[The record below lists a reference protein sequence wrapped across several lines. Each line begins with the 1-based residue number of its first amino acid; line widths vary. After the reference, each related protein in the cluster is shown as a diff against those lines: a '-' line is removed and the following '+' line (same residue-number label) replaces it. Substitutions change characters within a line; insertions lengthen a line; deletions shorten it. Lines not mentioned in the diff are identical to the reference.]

1 MYEDASRREG
11 GVRRDGSTQGGYEDA
26 DAEAEARRRHAAAVS
41 AGDVDDAVRALRRVA
56 RVVEDDTEDDGP
68 STTERRRERTL
79 VSPGMA
85 VALAGSHKGFLAT
98 CVSQRRMD
106 AALSYARLFDASR
119 DDFKRGNDLYCAV
132 IYMCGR
138 AKDWRVAHEA
148 FLLRRDEADA
158 TPDRF
163 AYSAL
168 VSAAGKCGNAKAAR
182 EAFEE
187 ANAVGEV
194 DTVVYNAYI
203 DVCAGRGDYE
213 GALETLERMKKL
225 ADVAPNIRSYNGVIS
240 ASTRQKHFAGAL
252 AAWEEIKRAKDLEP
266 TTITYGAMLAAAAAA
281 ADDVDVEWSEQLFEE
296 AIRSGACGPAGND
309 HMVSSM
315 LSAYARGI
323 VLGKIAADVAMI
335 RAESLVRA
343 LVDAAAS
350 DERLAA
356 RTPNSRVWCAL
367 ITLCARSGRPARAIE
382 VLNIMKSR
390 ADAVNDEYMMYALT
404 SALEASKE
412 GKDHFARVRDVID
425 NSPPSVRHSTGVRN
439 GMISMHLHFGDF
451 KSAFELYGAFKEDMR
466 AYRRDV
472 SSGERARRKLEN
484 RLPDTVTYNTL
495 IYACAS
501 NGEDGKAMDM
511 YSDMLV
517 NGVPP
522 SLRTYVGLIVAL
534 SRSKKGSRADEAEKL
549 FNAAIDD
556 GIRPNEF
563 LFTALMDA
571 QVKANRPSSAF
582 ETYERMKTD
591 DVNRTT
597 VTYGCALQ
605 ACCYFEDVEEG
616 VERAYEVLRDM
627 TESDVKMNDWCSNT
641 FLRVISSAGRIE
653 EMLEEVKNIVRRK
666 GKLEQET
673 IEAIVR
679 ALCLEGYVE
688 RAYRF
693 LSMMDSRGLE
703 PSEHTLKEFVVS
715 CSREGFVDRAWEAYK
730 RFTRLGHKLDVATRS
745 SLVTVLSV
753 ASTSP
758 DPDDAELLL
767 ARAIGV
773 FEAGTKH
780 TADDE
785 EIIDVEARC
794 ALVVATA
801 RSEQL
806 DRALSIWREA
816 PTLSSFSRARK
827 HTTSESKD
835 YIGDE
840 RAMYECL
847 IEVCCHQDR
856 IDDALEVFDHLKD
869 VGARVSTVTLAFLES
884 SCRRSR
890 VEEWRMFDVCAQMR
904 AQADEKLERRLAK
917 PSKLSHHVRAS
928 LGDEDDASDIAGE
941 LATDGLGGEIKTSSW
956 RRPKS

>member
-1 MYEDASRREG
+1 
-11 GVRRDGSTQGGYEDA
+11 
-26 DAEAEARRRHAAAVS
+26 
-41 AGDVDDAVRALRRVA
+41 
-56 RVVEDDTEDDGP
+56 
-68 STTERRRERTL
+68 
-79 VSPGMA
+79 
-85 VALAGSHKGFLAT
+85 
-98 CVSQRRMD
+98 MD
-106 AALSYARLFDASR
+106 AALAYARLFDASR

-148 FLLRRDEADA
+148 FRLRRDEAAA

-213 GALETLERMKKL
+213 GALETLERMKKTP
-225 ADVAPNIRSYNGVIS
+225 DVAPNIRSYNGLIS
-240 ASTRQKHFAGAL
+240 ASTRQKNFTGAV

-266 TTITYGAMLAAAAAA
+266 TKITYGAMLAAGAA
-281 ADDVDVEWSEQLFEE
+281 ADDVDVEWSEQLFDE
-296 AIRSGACGPAGND
+296 AVRSGACGPAGND

-323 VLGKIAADVAMI
+323 VLGQITADVAMA

-343 LVDAAAS
+343 LVDDAAL
-350 DERLAA
+350 DERRAA

-390 ADAVNDEYMMYALT
+390 TDADKDEYMMYALT

-412 GKDHFARVRDVID
+412 GKEHFARMKDVVND
-425 NSPPSVRHSTGVRN
+425 SPPSVRHSTGVRN
-439 GMISMHLHFGDF
+439 GMISTHLHFGDF

-466 AYRRDV
+466 AYRRDA
-472 SSGERARRKLEN
+472 SSGGERERRELEH
-484 RLPDTVTYNTL
+484 RLPDTITYNTL

-501 NGEDGKAMDM
+501 NGEDGKAMEM

-517 NGVPP
+517 NGIPP

-534 SRSKKGSRADEAEKL
+534 GRSNKGSRADEAAKL
-549 FNAAIDD
+549 FDAAIDD

-563 LFTALMDA
+563 LFTSLMDA

-605 ACCYFEDVEEG
+605 ACCYFEDTEEG

-627 TESDVKMNDWCSNT
+627 TERDVKMNDWCSNT

-653 EMLEEVKNIVRRK
+653 EMLEEVKNIARRK
-666 GKLEQET
+666 GQLEQET

-715 CSREGFVDRAWEAYK
+715 CSREGFVDRAWEAYT
-730 RFTRLGHKLDVATRS
+730 RLTRLGHKLDVATRS

-758 DPDDAELLL
+758 DPDEAELLL

-773 FEAGTKH
+773 FDTGTKH
-780 TADDE
+780 TAADE
-785 EIIDVEARC
+785 EIIDAEARC

-806 DRALSIWREA
+806 DRALSIWRAA
-816 PTLSSFSRARK
+816 PALSSFSRARK
-827 HTTSESKD
+827 HTTNESKD
-835 YIGDE
+835 YIGDT

-856 IDDALEVFDHLKD
+856 VDDALEVFDHLKD
-869 VGARVSTVTLAFLES
+869 AGARVGTVTLAFLES

-904 AQADEKLERRLAK
+904 AQADEKLERHLAK
-917 PSKLSHHVRAS
+917 PSKLSHHVGAS
-928 LGDEDDASDIAGE
+928 LNDEDDASDIADE
-941 LATDGLGGEIKTSSW
+941 LATDGLRGEIKKSSW

>member
-1 MYEDASRREG
+1 
-11 GVRRDGSTQGGYEDA
+11 
-26 DAEAEARRRHAAAVS
+26 
-41 AGDVDDAVRALRRVA
+41 
-56 RVVEDDTEDDGP
+56 
-68 STTERRRERTL
+68 
-79 VSPGMA
+79 
-85 VALAGSHKGFLAT
+85 
-98 CVSQRRMD
+98 MD
-106 AALSYARLFDASR
+106 AALAYARLFDASR

-148 FLLRRDEADA
+148 FRLRRDEADA

-213 GALETLERMKKL
+213 GALETLERMKKTP
-225 ADVAPNIRSYNGVIS
+225 DVAPNIRSYNGVIS
-240 ASTRQKHFAGAL
+240 ASTRQKNFTGAV

-266 TTITYGAMLAAAAAA
+266 TKITYGAMLAAGAA
-281 ADDVDVEWSEQLFEE
+281 ADDVDVEWSEQLFDE

-323 VLGKIAADVAMI
+323 VLGQITADVAMT
-335 RAESLVRA
+335 RAELLVRA
-343 LVDAAAS
+343 LVDDAAL
-350 DERLAA
+350 DERRAA

-390 ADAVNDEYMMYALT
+390 TDADKDEYMMYALT

-412 GKDHFARVRDVID
+412 GKEHFARMKDVVND
-425 NSPPSVRHSTGVRN
+425 SPPSVRHSTGVRN
-439 GMISMHLHFGDF
+439 GMISTHLHFGDF

-466 AYRRDV
+466 AYRRDA
-472 SSGERARRKLEN
+472 SSGGERERRELEH
-484 RLPDTVTYNTL
+484 RLPDTITYNTL

-501 NGEDGKAMDM
+501 NGEDGKAMEM

-517 NGVPP
+517 NGIPP

-534 SRSKKGSRADEAEKL
+534 GRSNKGSRVDEAEKL
-549 FNAAIDD
+549 FDAAIDD

-563 LFTALMDA
+563 LFTSLMDA

-605 ACCYFEDVEEG
+605 ACCYFEDTEEG

-627 TESDVKMNDWCSNT
+627 TERDVKMNDWCSNT

-653 EMLEEVKNIVRRK
+653 EMLEEVKNIARRK
-666 GKLEQET
+666 GQLEQET

-715 CSREGFVDRAWEAYK
+715 CSREGFVDRAWEAYT
-730 RFTRLGHKLDVATRS
+730 RLTRLGHKLDVATRS

-758 DPDDAELLL
+758 DPDEAELLL

-773 FEAGTKH
+773 FDTGTKH
-780 TADDE
+780 TAADE
-785 EIIDVEARC
+785 EIIDAEARC

-806 DRALSIWREA
+806 DRALSIWRDA
-816 PTLSSFSRARK
+816 PALSSFSRSRK
-827 HTTSESKD
+827 HTTNESKD
-835 YIGDE
+835 YIGDT

-856 IDDALEVFDHLKD
+856 VDDALEVFDHLKD
-869 VGARVSTVTLAFLES
+869 AGARVGTVTLAFLES

-904 AQADEKLERRLAK
+904 AQADEKLERHLAK
-917 PSKLSHHVRAS
+917 PSKLSHHVGAS
-928 LGDEDDASDIAGE
+928 LNDEDDASDIADE
-941 LATDGLGGEIKTSSW
+941 LATDGLRGEIKKSSW

>member
-1 MYEDASRREG
+1 
-11 GVRRDGSTQGGYEDA
+11 
-26 DAEAEARRRHAAAVS
+26 
-41 AGDVDDAVRALRRVA
+41 
-56 RVVEDDTEDDGP
+56 
-68 STTERRRERTL
+68 
-79 VSPGMA
+79 
-85 VALAGSHKGFLAT
+85 
-98 CVSQRRMD
+98 MD
-106 AALSYARLFDASR
+106 AALAYARLFDASR
-119 DDFKRGNDLYCAV
+119 DDFERGNDLYCAV

-148 FLLRRDEADA
+148 FRLRRDEADA

-213 GALETLERMKKL
+213 GALETLERMKKTP
-225 ADVAPNIRSYNGVIS
+225 DVAPNIRSYNGVIS
-240 ASTRQKHFAGAL
+240 ASTRQKNFTGAV

-266 TTITYGAMLAAAAAA
+266 TKITYGAMLAAGAA
-281 ADDVDVEWSEQLFEE
+281 ADDVDVEWSEQLFDE

-323 VLGKIAADVAMI
+323 VLGQITADVAMT

-343 LVDAAAS
+343 LVDDAAL
-350 DERLAA
+350 DERRAA

-390 ADAVNDEYMMYALT
+390 TDADKDEYMMYALT

-412 GKDHFARVRDVID
+412 GKEHFARMKDVVND
-425 NSPPSVRHSTGVRN
+425 SPPSVRHSTGVRN
-439 GMISMHLHFGDF
+439 GMISTHLHFGDF

-466 AYRRDV
+466 AYRRDA
-472 SSGERARRKLEN
+472 SSGGERERRELEH
-484 RLPDTVTYNTL
+484 RLPDTITYNTL

-501 NGEDGKAMDM
+501 NGEDGKAMEM

-517 NGVPP
+517 NGIPP

-534 SRSKKGSRADEAEKL
+534 GRSNKGSRAEEAEKL
-549 FNAAIDD
+549 FDAAIDD

-563 LFTALMDA
+563 LFTSLMDA

-605 ACCYFEDVEEG
+605 ACCYFEDTEEG

-627 TESDVKMNDWCSNT
+627 TERDVKMNDWCSNT

-653 EMLEEVKNIVRRK
+653 EMLEEVKNIARRK

-715 CSREGFVDRAWEAYK
+715 CSREGFVDRAWEAYT
-730 RFTRLGHKLDVATRS
+730 RLTRLGHTLDVATRS

-773 FEAGTKH
+773 FDTGTKR
-780 TADDE
+780 TAADE
-785 EIIDVEARC
+785 EILDAEARC

-806 DRALSIWREA
+806 DRALSIWRAA
-816 PTLSSFSRARK
+816 PALSSFSRARK
-827 HTTSESKD
+827 HTTNESKD
-835 YIGDE
+835 YIGDT

-856 IDDALEVFDHLKD
+856 VDDALEVFDHIKD
-869 VGARVSTVTLAFLES
+869 AGARVGTVTLAFLES

-904 AQADEKLERRLAK
+904 AQADEKLERHLAK
-917 PSKLSHHVRAS
+917 PSKLSHHVGAS
-928 LGDEDDASDIAGE
+928 LNDEDDASDIADE
-941 LATDGLGGEIKTSSW
+941 LATDGLRGEIKKSSW

>member
-1 MYEDASRREG
+1 
-11 GVRRDGSTQGGYEDA
+11 
-26 DAEAEARRRHAAAVS
+26 
-41 AGDVDDAVRALRRVA
+41 
-56 RVVEDDTEDDGP
+56 
-68 STTERRRERTL
+68 
-79 VSPGMA
+79 
-85 VALAGSHKGFLAT
+85 
-98 CVSQRRMD
+98 MD
-106 AALSYARLFDASR
+106 AALAYARLFDASR

-148 FLLRRDEADA
+148 FRLRRDEADA

-213 GALETLERMKKL
+213 GALETLERMKKTP
-225 ADVAPNIRSYNGVIS
+225 DVAPNIRSYNGVIS
-240 ASTRQKHFAGAL
+240 ASTRQKNFTGAV

-266 TTITYGAMLAAAAAA
+266 TKITYGAMLAAGAA
-281 ADDVDVEWSEQLFEE
+281 ADDVDVEWSEQLFDE

-323 VLGKIAADVAMI
+323 VLGQITADVAMT

-343 LVDAAAS
+343 LVDDAAL
-350 DERLAA
+350 DERRAA

-390 ADAVNDEYMMYALT
+390 TDADKDEYMMYALT

-412 GKDHFARVRDVID
+412 GKEHFARMKDVVND
-425 NSPPSVRHSTGVRN
+425 SPPSVRHSTGVRN
-439 GMISMHLHFGDF
+439 GMISTHLHFGDF

-466 AYRRDV
+466 AYRRDA
-472 SSGERARRKLEN
+472 SSGGERERRELEH
-484 RLPDTVTYNTL
+484 RLPDTITYNTL

-501 NGEDGKAMDM
+501 NGEDGKAMEM

-517 NGVPP
+517 NGIPP

-534 SRSKKGSRADEAEKL
+534 GRSNKGSRVDEAEKL
-549 FNAAIDD
+549 FDAAIDD

-563 LFTALMDA
+563 LFTSLMDA

-605 ACCYFEDVEEG
+605 ACCYFEDTEEG

-627 TESDVKMNDWCSNT
+627 TERDVKMNDWCSNT

-653 EMLEEVKNIVRRK
+653 EMLEEVKNIARRK
-666 GKLEQET
+666 GQLEQET

-715 CSREGFVDRAWEAYK
+715 CSREGFVDRAWEAYT
-730 RFTRLGHKLDVATRS
+730 RLTRLGHKLDVATRS

-758 DPDDAELLL
+758 DPDEAELLL
-767 ARAIGV
+767 ARAIGI
-773 FEAGTKH
+773 FDTGTKH
-780 TADDE
+780 TAADE
-785 EIIDVEARC
+785 EIIDAEARC

-806 DRALSIWREA
+806 DRALSIWRDA
-816 PTLSSFSRARK
+816 PALSSFSRARK
-827 HTTSESKD
+827 HTTNESKD
-835 YIGDE
+835 YIGDT

-856 IDDALEVFDHLKD
+856 VDDALEVFDHLKD
-869 VGARVSTVTLAFLES
+869 AGARVGTVTLAFLES

-904 AQADEKLERRLAK
+904 AQADEKLERHLAK
-917 PSKLSHHVRAS
+917 PSKLSHHVGAS
-928 LGDEDDASDIAGE
+928 LNDEDDASDIADE
-941 LATDGLGGEIKTSSW
+941 LATDGLRGEIKKSSW

>member
-1 MYEDASRREG
+1 MYENASRRDG
-11 GVRRDGSTQGGYEDA
+11 GRRDGTTREGYEDA
-26 DAEAEARRRHAAAVS
+26 DAEAEARRRHAAAAS
-41 AGDVDDAVRALRRVA
+41 ARDVDDAVRALRRVA
-56 RVVEDDTEDDGP
+56 RVVEDDVEDGAP

-106 AALSYARLFDASR
+106 AALAYARLFAASR

-148 FLLRRDEADA
+148 FRLRRDEADA

-182 EAFEE
+182 EVFEE

-213 GALETLERMKKL
+213 GALETLERMKKTP
-225 ADVAPNIRSYNGVIS
+225 DVAPNIRSYNGVIS
-240 ASTRQKHFAGAL
+240 ASTRQKNFTGAV

-266 TTITYGAMLAAAAAA
+266 TKITYGAMLAAGAA
-281 ADDVDVEWSEQLFEE
+281 ADDVDVEWSEQLFDE

-323 VLGKIAADVAMI
+323 VLGQITADVAMT
-335 RAESLVRA
+335 RAELLVRA
-343 LVDAAAS
+343 LVDDAAL
-350 DERLAA
+350 DERRAA

-390 ADAVNDEYMMYALT
+390 TDADKDEYMMYALT

-412 GKDHFARVRDVID
+412 GKEHFARMKDVVND
-425 NSPPSVRHSTGVRN
+425 SPPSVRHSTGVRN
-439 GMISMHLHFGDF
+439 GMISTHLHFGDF

-466 AYRRDV
+466 AYRRDA
-472 SSGERARRKLEN
+472 SSGGERERRELEH
-484 RLPDTVTYNTL
+484 RLPDTITYNTL

-501 NGEDGKAMDM
+501 NGEDGKAMEM

-517 NGVPP
+517 NGIPP

-534 SRSKKGSRADEAEKL
+534 GRSNKGSRVDEAEKL
-549 FNAAIDD
+549 FDAAIDD

-563 LFTALMDA
+563 LFTSLMDA

-605 ACCYFEDVEEG
+605 ACCYFEDTEEG
-616 VERAYEVLRDM
+616 VSRAYEVLRDM
-627 TESDVKMNDWCSNT
+627 TERDVKMNDWCSNT

-653 EMLEEVKNIVRRK
+653 EMLEEVKNIARRK
-666 GKLEQET
+666 GQLEQET

-715 CSREGFVDRAWEAYK
+715 CSREGFVDRAWEAYT
-730 RFTRLGHKLDVATRS
+730 RLTRLGHKLDVATRS

-758 DPDDAELLL
+758 DPDEAELLL
-767 ARAIGV
+767 ARAIGI
-773 FEAGTKH
+773 FDTGTKH
-780 TADDE
+780 TAADE
-785 EIIDVEARC
+785 EIIDAEARC

-806 DRALSIWREA
+806 DRALSIWRDA
-816 PTLSSFSRARK
+816 PALSSFSRARK
-827 HTTSESKD
+827 HTTNESKD
-835 YIGDE
+835 YIGDT

-856 IDDALEVFDHLKD
+856 VDDALEVFDHLKD
-869 VGARVSTVTLAFLES
+869 AGARVGTVTLAFLES

-904 AQADEKLERRLAK
+904 AQADEKLERHLAK
-917 PSKLSHHVRAS
+917 PSKLSHHVGAS
-928 LGDEDDASDIAGE
+928 LNDEDDASDIADE
-941 LATDGLGGEIKTSSW
+941 LATDGLRGEIKKSSW

>member
-1 MYEDASRREG
+1 MYENASRRDG
-11 GVRRDGSTQGGYEDA
+11 GRRDGTTREGYEDA
-26 DAEAEARRRHAAAVS
+26 DAEAEARRRHAAAAS
-41 AGDVDDAVRALRRVA
+41 ARDVDDAVRALRRVA
-56 RVVEDDTEDDGP
+56 RVVEDDVEDGAP

-106 AALSYARLFDASR
+106 AALAYARLFEASR

-148 FLLRRDEADA
+148 FRLRRDEADA

-182 EAFEE
+182 EVFEE

-213 GALETLERMKKL
+213 GALETLERMKKTP
-225 ADVAPNIRSYNGVIS
+225 DVAPNIRSYNGVIS
-240 ASTRQKHFAGAL
+240 ASTRQKNFTGAV

-266 TTITYGAMLAAAAAA
+266 TKITYGAMLAAGAA
-281 ADDVDVEWSEQLFEE
+281 ADDVDVEWSEQLFDE

-323 VLGKIAADVAMI
+323 VLGQITADVAMT
-335 RAESLVRA
+335 RAELLVRA
-343 LVDAAAS
+343 LVDDAAL
-350 DERLAA
+350 DERRAA

-390 ADAVNDEYMMYALT
+390 TDADKDEYMMYALT

-412 GKDHFARVRDVID
+412 GKEHFARMKDVVND
-425 NSPPSVRHSTGVRN
+425 SPPSVRHSTGVRN
-439 GMISMHLHFGDF
+439 GMISTHLHFGDF

-466 AYRRDV
+466 AYRRDA
-472 SSGERARRKLEN
+472 SSGGERERRELEH
-484 RLPDTVTYNTL
+484 RLPDTITYNTL

-501 NGEDGKAMDM
+501 NGEDGKAMEM

-517 NGVPP
+517 NGIPP

-534 SRSKKGSRADEAEKL
+534 GRSNKGSRVDEAEKL
-549 FNAAIDD
+549 FDAAIDD

-563 LFTALMDA
+563 LFTSLMDA

-605 ACCYFEDVEEG
+605 ACCYFEDTEEG
-616 VERAYEVLRDM
+616 VSRAYEVLRDM
-627 TESDVKMNDWCSNT
+627 TERDVKMNDWCSNT

-653 EMLEEVKNIVRRK
+653 EMLEEVKNIARRK
-666 GKLEQET
+666 GQLEQET

-715 CSREGFVDRAWEAYK
+715 CSREGFVDRAWEAYT
-730 RFTRLGHKLDVATRS
+730 RLTRLGHKLDVATRS

-758 DPDDAELLL
+758 DPDEAELLL

-773 FEAGTKH
+773 FDTGTKH
-780 TADDE
+780 TAADE
-785 EIIDVEARC
+785 EIIDAEARC

-806 DRALSIWREA
+806 DRALSIWRDA
-816 PTLSSFSRARK
+816 PALSSFSRARK
-827 HTTSESKD
+827 HTTNESKD
-835 YIGDE
+835 YIGDT

-856 IDDALEVFDHLKD
+856 VDDALEVFDHLKD
-869 VGARVSTVTLAFLES
+869 AGARVGTVTLAFLES

-904 AQADEKLERRLAK
+904 AQADEKLERHLAK
-917 PSKLSHHVRAS
+917 PSKLSHHVGAS
-928 LGDEDDASDIAGE
+928 LNDEDDASDIADE
-941 LATDGLGGEIKTSSW
+941 LATDGLRGEIKKSSW

>member
-11 GVRRDGSTQGGYEDA
+11 GARRGGSTQDGYEDA
-26 DAEAEARRRHAAAVS
+26 DAEAEARRRHAAAAS
-41 AGDVDDAVRALRRVA
+41 AGDVDDAVWALRRVA
-56 RVVEDDTEDDGP
+56 RVVEDDANDDEP
-68 STTERRRERTL
+68 STTERRRERAL

-106 AALSYARLFDASR
+106 AALAYARLFDASR
-119 DDFKRGNDLYCAV
+119 DDFERGNDLYCAV

-225 ADVAPNIRSYNGVIS
+225 PDVAPNIRSYNGVIS
-240 ASTRQKHFAGAL
+240 ASTRQKHFTGAL

-266 TTITYGAMLAAAAAA
+266 TKITYGAMLAAAAA

-296 AIRSGACGPAGND
+296 AIQSGACGSAGND

-335 RAESLVRA
+335 RAESLVSA

-412 GKDHFARVRDVID
+412 GKEHFARVRDVID
-425 NSPPSVRHSTGVRN
+425 NSPASVRHSTGVRN
-439 GMISMHLHFGDF
+439 GMISTHLHFGDF

-466 AYRRDV
+466 AYRRDA
-472 SSGERARRKLEN
+472 SSGERARRELEN

-501 NGEDGKAMDM
+501 NGEDGKAMEM

-534 SRSKKGSRADEAEKL
+534 GRSNKGSQADEAEKL
-549 FNAAIDD
+549 FEAAIDD

-616 VERAYEVLRDM
+616 AERAYEVLRDM

-641 FLRVISSAGRIE
+641 LLRVISSAGRIE

-773 FEAGTKH
+773 FEAGAKH
-780 TADDE
+780 TAADE
-785 EIIDVEARC
+785 ETIDVEARC

-806 DRALSIWREA
+806 DRALSIWRDA
-816 PTLSSFSRARK
+816 PALSSFSRARK

-884 SCRRSR
+884 SCRRCR

-928 LGDEDDASDIAGE
+928 LGDEDDASDIADE
-941 LATDGLGGEIKTSSW
+941 LATDGLGGEIKKSSW

>member
-1 MYEDASRREG
+1 
-11 GVRRDGSTQGGYEDA
+11 
-26 DAEAEARRRHAAAVS
+26 
-41 AGDVDDAVRALRRVA
+41 
-56 RVVEDDTEDDGP
+56 
-68 STTERRRERTL
+68 
-79 VSPGMA
+79 
-85 VALAGSHKGFLAT
+85 
-98 CVSQRRMD
+98 MD
-106 AALSYARLFDASR
+106 AALAYARLFDASR

-148 FLLRRDEADA
+148 FRLRRDEADA

-213 GALETLERMKKL
+213 GALETLERMKKTP
-225 ADVAPNIRSYNGVIS
+225 DVAPNIRSYNGLIS
-240 ASTRQKHFAGAL
+240 ASTRQKNFTGAV

-266 TTITYGAMLAAAAAA
+266 TKITYGAMLAAGAA
-281 ADDVDVEWSEQLFEE
+281 ADDVDVEWSEQLFDE
-296 AIRSGACGPAGND
+296 AVRSGACGPAGND

-323 VLGKIAADVAMI
+323 VLGQITADVAMA

-343 LVDAAAS
+343 LVDDAAL
-350 DERLAA
+350 DERRAA

-390 ADAVNDEYMMYALT
+390 TDADKDEYMMYALT

-412 GKDHFARVRDVID
+412 GKEHFARMKDVVND
-425 NSPPSVRHSTGVRN
+425 SPPSVRHSTGVRN
-439 GMISMHLHFGDF
+439 GMISTHLHFGDF

-466 AYRRDV
+466 AYRRDA
-472 SSGERARRKLEN
+472 SSGGERERRELEH
-484 RLPDTVTYNTL
+484 RLPDTITYNTL

-501 NGEDGKAMDM
+501 NGEDGKAMEM

-517 NGVPP
+517 NGIPP

-534 SRSKKGSRADEAEKL
+534 GRSNKGSRADEAAKL
-549 FNAAIDD
+549 FDAAIDD

-563 LFTALMDA
+563 LFTSLMDA

-605 ACCYFEDVEEG
+605 ACCYFEDTEEG

-627 TESDVKMNDWCSNT
+627 TERDVKMNDWCSNT

-653 EMLEEVKNIVRRK
+653 EMLEEVKNIARRK
-666 GKLEQET
+666 GQLEQET

-715 CSREGFVDRAWEAYK
+715 CSREGFVDRAWEAYT
-730 RFTRLGHKLDVATRS
+730 RLTRLGHKLDVATRS

-758 DPDDAELLL
+758 DPDEAELLL

-773 FEAGTKH
+773 FDTGTKH
-780 TADDE
+780 TAADE
-785 EIIDVEARC
+785 EIIDAEARC

-806 DRALSIWREA
+806 DRALSIWRAA
-816 PTLSSFSRARK
+816 PALSSFSRARK
-827 HTTSESKD
+827 HTTNESKD
-835 YIGDE
+835 YIGDT

-856 IDDALEVFDHLKD
+856 VDDALEVFDHLKD
-869 VGARVSTVTLAFLES
+869 AGARVGTVTLAFLES

-904 AQADEKLERRLAK
+904 AQADEKLERHLAK
-917 PSKLSHHVRAS
+917 PSKLSHHVGAS
-928 LGDEDDASDIAGE
+928 LNDEDDASDIADE
-941 LATDGLGGEIKTSSW
+941 LATDGLRGEIKKSSW

>member
-1 MYEDASRREG
+1 
-11 GVRRDGSTQGGYEDA
+11 
-26 DAEAEARRRHAAAVS
+26 
-41 AGDVDDAVRALRRVA
+41 
-56 RVVEDDTEDDGP
+56 
-68 STTERRRERTL
+68 
-79 VSPGMA
+79 
-85 VALAGSHKGFLAT
+85 
-98 CVSQRRMD
+98 MD
-106 AALSYARLFDASR
+106 AALAYARLFDASR

-148 FLLRRDEADA
+148 FRLRRDEADA

-182 EAFEE
+182 EVFEE

-213 GALETLERMKKL
+213 GALETLERMKKTP
-225 ADVAPNIRSYNGVIS
+225 DVAPNIRSYNGVIS
-240 ASTRQKHFAGAL
+240 ASTRQKNFTGAV

-266 TTITYGAMLAAAAAA
+266 TKITYGAMLAAGAA
-281 ADDVDVEWSEQLFEE
+281 ADDVDVEWSEQLFDE

-323 VLGKIAADVAMI
+323 VLGQITADVAMT

-343 LVDAAAS
+343 LVDDAAL
-350 DERLAA
+350 DERRAA

-390 ADAVNDEYMMYALT
+390 TDADKDEYMMYALT

-412 GKDHFARVRDVID
+412 GKEHFARMKDVVND
-425 NSPPSVRHSTGVRN
+425 SPPSVRHSTGVRN
-439 GMISMHLHFGDF
+439 GMISTHLHFGDF

-466 AYRRDV
+466 AYRRDA
-472 SSGERARRKLEN
+472 SSGGERERRELEH
-484 RLPDTVTYNTL
+484 RLPDTITYNTL

-501 NGEDGKAMDM
+501 NGEDGKAMEM

-517 NGVPP
+517 NGIPP

-534 SRSKKGSRADEAEKL
+534 GRSNKGSRVDEAEKL
-549 FNAAIDD
+549 FDAAIDD

-563 LFTALMDA
+563 LFTSLMDA

-605 ACCYFEDVEEG
+605 ACCYFEDTEEG
-616 VERAYEVLRDM
+616 VSRAYEVLRDM
-627 TESDVKMNDWCSNT
+627 TERDVKMNDWCSNT

-653 EMLEEVKNIVRRK
+653 EMLEEVKNIARRK
-666 GKLEQET
+666 GQLEQET

-715 CSREGFVDRAWEAYK
+715 CSREGFVDRAWEAYT
-730 RFTRLGHKLDVATRS
+730 RLTRLGHKLDVATRS

-758 DPDDAELLL
+758 DPDEAELLL

-773 FEAGTKH
+773 FDTGTKH
-780 TADDE
+780 TAADE
-785 EIIDVEARC
+785 EIIDAEARC

-806 DRALSIWREA
+806 DRALSIWRDA
-816 PTLSSFSRARK
+816 PALSSFSRSRK
-827 HTTSESKD
+827 HTTNESKD
-835 YIGDE
+835 YIGDT

-856 IDDALEVFDHLKD
+856 VDDALEVFDHLKD
-869 VGARVSTVTLAFLES
+869 AGARVGTVTLAFLES

-904 AQADEKLERRLAK
+904 AQADEKLERHLAK
-917 PSKLSHHVRAS
+917 PSKLSHHVGAS
-928 LGDEDDASDIAGE
+928 LNDEDDASDIADE
-941 LATDGLGGEIKTSSW
+941 LATDGLRGEIKKSSW

>member
-1 MYEDASRREG
+1 
-11 GVRRDGSTQGGYEDA
+11 
-26 DAEAEARRRHAAAVS
+26 
-41 AGDVDDAVRALRRVA
+41 
-56 RVVEDDTEDDGP
+56 
-68 STTERRRERTL
+68 
-79 VSPGMA
+79 
-85 VALAGSHKGFLAT
+85 
-98 CVSQRRMD
+98 MD
-106 AALSYARLFDASR
+106 AALAYARLFDASR

-148 FLLRRDEADA
+148 FRLRRDEAAA

-213 GALETLERMKKL
+213 GALETLERMKKTP
-225 ADVAPNIRSYNGVIS
+225 DVAPNIRSYNGLIS
-240 ASTRQKHFAGAL
+240 ASTRQKNFTGAV

-266 TTITYGAMLAAAAAA
+266 TKITYGAMLAAGAA
-281 ADDVDVEWSEQLFEE
+281 ADDVDVEWSEQLFDE
-296 AIRSGACGPAGND
+296 AVRSGACGPAGND

-323 VLGKIAADVAMI
+323 VLGQITADVAMA

-343 LVDAAAS
+343 LVDDAAL
-350 DERLAA
+350 DERRAA

-390 ADAVNDEYMMYALT
+390 TDADKDEYMMYALT

-412 GKDHFARVRDVID
+412 GKEHFARMKDVVND
-425 NSPPSVRHSTGVRN
+425 SPPSVRHSTGVRN
-439 GMISMHLHFGDF
+439 GMISTHLHFGDF

-466 AYRRDV
+466 AYRRDA
-472 SSGERARRKLEN
+472 SSGGERERRELEH
-484 RLPDTVTYNTL
+484 RLPDTITYNTL

-501 NGEDGKAMDM
+501 NGEDGKAMEM

-517 NGVPP
+517 NGIPP

-534 SRSKKGSRADEAEKL
+534 GRSNKGSRADEAEKL
-549 FNAAIDD
+549 FDAAIDD

-563 LFTALMDA
+563 LFTSLMDA

-605 ACCYFEDVEEG
+605 ACCYFEDTEEG

-627 TESDVKMNDWCSNT
+627 TERDVKMNDWCSNT

-653 EMLEEVKNIVRRK
+653 EMLEEVKNIARRK
-666 GKLEQET
+666 GQLEQET

-715 CSREGFVDRAWEAYK
+715 CSREGFVDRAWEAYT
-730 RFTRLGHKLDVATRS
+730 RLTRLGHKLDVATRS

-758 DPDDAELLL
+758 DPDEAELLL

-773 FEAGTKH
+773 FDTGTKH
-780 TADDE
+780 TAADE
-785 EIIDVEARC
+785 EIIDAEARC

-806 DRALSIWREA
+806 DRALSIWRAA
-816 PTLSSFSRARK
+816 PALSSFSRARK
-827 HTTSESKD
+827 HTTNESKD
-835 YIGDE
+835 YIGDT

-856 IDDALEVFDHLKD
+856 VDDALEVFDHLKD
-869 VGARVSTVTLAFLES
+869 AGARVGTVTLAFLES

-904 AQADEKLERRLAK
+904 AQADEKLERHLAK
-917 PSKLSHHVRAS
+917 PSKLSHHVGAS
-928 LGDEDDASDIAGE
+928 LNDEDDASDIADE
-941 LATDGLGGEIKTSSW
+941 LATDGLRGEIKKSSW

>member
-1 MYEDASRREG
+1 
-11 GVRRDGSTQGGYEDA
+11 
-26 DAEAEARRRHAAAVS
+26 
-41 AGDVDDAVRALRRVA
+41 
-56 RVVEDDTEDDGP
+56 
-68 STTERRRERTL
+68 
-79 VSPGMA
+79 
-85 VALAGSHKGFLAT
+85 
-98 CVSQRRMD
+98 MD
-106 AALSYARLFDASR
+106 AALAYARLFDASR

-148 FLLRRDEADA
+148 FRLRRDEADA

-213 GALETLERMKKL
+213 GALETLERMKKTP
-225 ADVAPNIRSYNGVIS
+225 DVAPNIRSYNGLIS
-240 ASTRQKHFAGAL
+240 ASTRQKNFTGAV

-266 TTITYGAMLAAAAAA
+266 TKITYGAMLAAGAA
-281 ADDVDVEWSEQLFEE
+281 ADDVDVEWSEQLFDE

-323 VLGKIAADVAMI
+323 VLGQITADVAMA

-343 LVDAAAS
+343 LVDDAAL
-350 DERLAA
+350 DERRAA

-390 ADAVNDEYMMYALT
+390 TDADKDEYMMYALT

-412 GKDHFARVRDVID
+412 GKEHFARMKDVVND
-425 NSPPSVRHSTGVRN
+425 SPPSVRHSTGVRN
-439 GMISMHLHFGDF
+439 GMISTHLHFGDF

-466 AYRRDV
+466 AYRRDA
-472 SSGERARRKLEN
+472 SSGGERERRELEH
-484 RLPDTVTYNTL
+484 RLPDTITYNTL

-501 NGEDGKAMDM
+501 NGEDGKAMEM

-517 NGVPP
+517 NGIPP

-534 SRSKKGSRADEAEKL
+534 GRSNKGSRVDEAEKL
-549 FNAAIDD
+549 FDAAIDD

-563 LFTALMDA
+563 LFTSLMDA

-605 ACCYFEDVEEG
+605 ACCYFEDTEEG

-627 TESDVKMNDWCSNT
+627 TERDVKMNDWCSNT

-653 EMLEEVKNIVRRK
+653 EMLEEVKNIARRK
-666 GKLEQET
+666 GQLEQET

-715 CSREGFVDRAWEAYK
+715 CSREGFVDRAWEAYT
-730 RFTRLGHKLDVATRS
+730 RLTRLGHKLDVATRS

-758 DPDDAELLL
+758 DPDEAELLL

-773 FEAGTKH
+773 FDTGTKH
-780 TADDE
+780 TAADE
-785 EIIDVEARC
+785 EIIDAEARC

-806 DRALSIWREA
+806 DRALSIWRAA
-816 PTLSSFSRARK
+816 PALSSFSRARK
-827 HTTSESKD
+827 HTTNESKD
-835 YIGDE
+835 YIGDT

-856 IDDALEVFDHLKD
+856 VDDALEVFDHLKD
-869 VGARVSTVTLAFLES
+869 AGARVGTVTLAFLES

-904 AQADEKLERRLAK
+904 AQADEKLERHLAK
-917 PSKLSHHVRAS
+917 PSKLSHHVGAS
-928 LGDEDDASDIAGE
+928 LNDEDDASDIADE
-941 LATDGLGGEIKTSSW
+941 LATDGLRGEIKKSSW